1 MPGAVHNSFR
11 PPVGHLPRL
20 TRSVYIQAPSRD
32 QLIRRAEAMRARQLA
47 KARESAPAFMEYCFV
62 EEGGGEPYQQQWF
75 HDEWH
80 KAWDRY
86 QRVLVI
92 APRDHAK
99 TSNVVGRVIWEL
111 GRNPNL
117 RVKIVCASDGRAK
130 ERLFEI
136 DQHLTTNPRVR
147 EVFPHLKP
155 DVNAPWNAH
164 RLVLERSARHRD
176 ASVEALG
183 ITSTATGGRADLLI
197 ADDVVDRRNALSF
210 PALREQI
217 KQAWRS
223 DWTNL
228 LEPDSRVWYICTLWS
243 PSDLSHDL
251 VENRAYH
258 VLRYD
263 IDERFGSIW
272 PDKWSEEALRARY
285 DEIGSIEFNRAFRNQ
300 AIDTE
305 SALIQPTWFRF
316 EDLSA
321 SPRFAEI
328 VERDRAVFL
337 TSYDP
342 AGSPSGKKG
351 KDKDQDYTGACIAC
365 IDRERGDVYVVD
377 AWHQRMSVKAQA
389 DIIHEEALR
398 YEPWQVLIEK
408 AGLSTVDEWVA
419 NEHPEITGLLKVT
432 KPRVSKQQR
441 LLGATPL
448 LEKGKVIF
456 SAHLDPNSSNFNGSR
471 GSLVDELIEF
481 PFGKHDDMVDAFSQ
495 LMGAART
502 HFLDVDADDG
512 ENVPEIHF
520 GDDEDD
526 GYAF

>member
-1 MPGAVHNSFR
+1 M
-11 PPVGHLPRL
+11 RL
-20 TRSVYIQAPSRD
+20 
-32 QLIRRAEAMRARQLA
+32 RQIA
-47 KARESAPAFMEYCFV
+47 KARESASAFMEYCFV
-62 EEGGGEPYQQQWF
+62 NESTGAPYQQQWF

-80 KAWDRY
+80 LAWDRY

-99 TSNVVGRVIWEL
+99 TSNVVGRIIWEL

-117 RVKIVCASDGRAK
+117 RVKVVCSSDGRAK

-136 DQHLTTNPRVR
+136 SQHVLTNPRVQ
-147 EVFPHLKP
+147 EVFPGLIP
-155 DVNAPWNAH
+155 EEDSPWNAH
-164 RLVLERSARHRD
+164 KLVLKRTARHRD

-183 ITSTATGGRADLLI
+183 VTSTATGGRADLLV

-217 KQAWRS
+217 KVAWRS
-223 DWTNL
+223 DWSNI

-251 VENRAYH
+251 MENRAYK

-263 IDERFGSIW
+263 IDQAFGSIW
-272 PDKWSEEALRARY
+272 PDKWSTAALRSRY
-285 DEIGSIEFNRAFRNQ
+285 EEIGSIEFNRAFRNQ

-305 SALIQPTWFRF
+305 SALIQPTWFQFADLRTNERF
-316 EDLSA
+316 CH
-321 SPRFAEI
+321 I
-328 VERDRAVFL
+328 VEQEKAIFL

-342 AGSPSGKKG
+342 AGTPTGN
-351 KDKDQDYTGACIAC
+351 KDQDYTGGCVGA
-365 IDRERGDVYVVD
+365 IDKERGDLYVVD
-377 AWHQRMSVKAQA
+377 AWHQRLSVKALA
-389 DIIHEEALR
+389 DTIYQETLT

-408 AGLSTVDEWVA
+408 AGLATVDEWVM
-419 NEHPEITGLLKVT
+419 NEHPEIIGLVKVT
-432 KPRVSKQQR
+432 KPRVSKQMR
-441 LLGATPL
+441 LMGATPL
-448 LEKGKVIF
+448 LEKGKVFF
-456 SAHLDPNSSNFNGSR
+456 SAHLDPNGPQFDPSR
-471 GSLVDELIEF
+471 GSLIDELIEF

-495 LMGAART
+495 LVGSART

-512 ENVPEIHF
+512 DNVPEIHIGF
-520 GDDEDD
+520 GDDDDEDD